1 MPAICSGNK
10 INIKLKIIPTA
21 KFIIKTFLN
30 VSLTRF
36 KLPAP

>member
-21 KFIIKTFLN
+21 KGSSE
-30 VSLTRF
+30 SLSV
-36 KLPAP
+36 